1 MNLFIA
7 LCNGRIDISN
17 IVKTQ
22 EIILTNLTN
31 TVVQNIVMAYSH
43 ICYGYVR
50 EGGGGDVVCGEGKH
64 YFLLTKFC
72 KKLYV
77 QNIFCGDI
85 R

>member
-1 MNLFIA
+1 
-7 LCNGRIDISN
+7 
-17 IVKTQ
+17 
-22 EIILTNLTN
+22 
-31 TVVQNIVMAYSH
+31 MAYSH